1 MKFHWGTG
9 ILIFLILFLLAAGF
23 FIAFAMR
30 QDISLVHEDYYERG
44 VEHSDQIKV
53 QERSVP
59 YAEALYTKQDESS
72 LYVGVDQELA
82 TNMNS
87 ALLLIYRP
95 SNQDLDIDLQYALL
109 QGVRVRELWQLD
121 LLEYLIVM
129 MQENLGCNYLTK
141 VFMQLNLL
149 TILLLSHLDEIK
161 FLN

>member
-9 ILIFLILFLLAAGF
+9 ILIFLIMFLLAAGF

-44 VEHSDQIKV
+44 VKHSDQIKV
-53 QERSVP
+53 QERSAP
-59 YAEALYTKQDESS
+59 YTEALYTKQDESS

-95 SNQDLDIDLQYALL
+95 
-109 QGVRVRELWQLD
+109 
-121 LLEYLIVM
+121 
-129 MQENLGCNYLTK
+129 
-141 VFMQLNLL
+141 
-149 TILLLSHLDEIK
+149 
-161 FLN
+161 

>member
-9 ILIFLILFLLAAGF
+9 ILIFLIMFLLAAGF

-44 VEHSDQIKV
+44 VKHSDQIKV
-53 QERSVP
+53 QERSAP
-59 YAEALYTKQDESS
+59 YTEALYTKQDESS

-95 SNQDLDIDLQYALL
+95 SNQDLDIDLPFEASR
-109 QGVRVRELWQLD
+109 GELIIPKD
-121 LLEYLIVM
+121 RLESGRYILKLTWSFEGLNYEI
-129 MQENLGCNYLTK
+129 ENTVVIN
-141 VFMQLNLL
+141 
-149 TILLLSHLDEIK
+149 
-161 FLN
+161 